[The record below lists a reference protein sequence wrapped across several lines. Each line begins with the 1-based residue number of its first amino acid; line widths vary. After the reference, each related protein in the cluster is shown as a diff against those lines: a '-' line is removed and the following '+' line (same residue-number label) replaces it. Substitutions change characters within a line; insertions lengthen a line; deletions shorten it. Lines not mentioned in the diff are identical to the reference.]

1 MINIFHLL
9 RIVAKKH
16 LAYKSVNHIEE
27 HISKRFYVKN
37 GELTA
42 LQKKSHILFTKTFP
56 FYKSLKQALDSFGL
70 DYDINL
76 KLQCSCF

>member
-56 FYKSLKQALDSFGL
+56 FYKSL
-70 DYDINL
+70 NL
-76 KLQCSCF
+76 ETKNFSLRSISYKDGKMI